1 MEKLLQKEII
11 EKTIDNE
18 EEKLKL
24 LHKVNY
30 TDKEILYKALKIN
43 MKNWKKMILLK
54 MYEILLDM
62 ISIYLPIS
70 KAKIIDNIASLKNFN
85 ESLNSFKNYVLLLI
99 IQSTFDIFSTIITTK
114 ILKNKDKEKNM
125 KLLLNKVVEKDLF
138 FFEIYKTG
146 ELAGKIND
154 LKNCEFDILNDCFHI
169 IRYSLKIFLLSYY
182 LISSS
187 LYLTIVF
194 SILLVVG
201 IISNKLSIN
210 FFFSKNVPQ
219 ILTNLDKFRNKINE
233 LFSNIKMI
241 KSFSREKDEVKEIGK
256 YINSYARNDELKA
269 IIFVQICQI
278 IKSLHYPVLLIFT
291 GKLILEGKCTL
302 GIFTVFQQYK
312 VEFENCYYTLRNC
325 LDNIKNK
332 INDWRNFLELYDFPV
347 KINSLKNYIPKEIK
361 GKINFEN
368 VTFSYPL
375 RPLSNVLNDLSFNI
389 EPGKT
394 LAICGFSGSGKT
406 TISNLLE
413 RFYDVNKGNI
423 YIDDVDIRD
432 YNIEYLR
439 KNIGI
444 VEQEPILNSGT
455 ILSNI
460 VYGVD
465 NYDEEELKDVLKI
478 TCVDTF
484 INDKVLFPKGLDT
497 LVGERGIRVSG
508 GQKQRI
514 AIARALM
521 KDSKIIIF
529 DEATSAL
536 DAESEAEVQKSIN
549 NIIKNRNITL
559 IIIAHRLST
568 IVNADKIIVINNG
581 QVVESGNHKELI
593 DKNGE
598 YKKLFDKQLIK

>member
-30 TDKEILYKALKIN
+30 TDKEIVYKALKIN
-43 MKNWKKMILLK
+43 VKNWKKMILLK
-54 MYEILLDM
+54 LYEILLDM

-70 KAKIIDNIASLKNFN
+70 KAKIIDNIASIKNFN
-85 ESLNSFKNYVLLLI
+85 EILNSFKNYVLLLI

-114 ILKNKDKEKNM
+114 ILKNEDKEKNM
-125 KLLLNKVVEKDLF
+125 KLLLNKVAEKDLF

-201 IISNKLSIN
+201 IISNKLTIK
-210 FFFSKNVPQ
+210 FFFSKKVPQ

-256 YINSYARNDELKA
+256 YINSRNDELKA
-269 IIFVQICQI
+269 IIIVHIDQI
-278 IKSLHYPVLLIFT
+278 IQSLHYPVLLIFT

-332 INDWRNFLELYDFPV
+332 INNWRNFFELYDFPV

-465 NYDEEELKDVLKI
+465 NYDEKELKDVLKI

>member
-99 IQSTFDIFSTIITTK
+99 IQSVFNIFSTIITTK
-114 ILKNKDKEKNM
+114 VLKYEDNEKNM

-201 IISNKLSIN
+201 VVSDKLSIK
-210 FFFSKNVPQ
+210 FFFSKKVPQ

-256 YINSYARNDELKA
+256 YINSYYRNSELKA

-278 IKSLHYPVLLIFT
+278 IKSLHYPVLLIF
-291 GKLILEGKCTL
+291 I
-302 GIFTVFQQYK
+302 
-312 VEFENCYYTLRNC
+312 
-325 LDNIKNK
+325 
-332 INDWRNFLELYDFPV
+332 
-347 KINSLKNYIPKEIK
+347 
-361 GKINFEN
+361 
-368 VTFSYPL
+368 
-375 RPLSNVLNDLSFNI
+375 
-389 EPGKT
+389 
-394 LAICGFSGSGKT
+394 
-406 TISNLLE
+406 
-413 RFYDVNKGNI
+413 
-423 YIDDVDIRD
+423 
-432 YNIEYLR
+432 
-439 KNIGI
+439 
-444 VEQEPILNSGT
+444 
-455 ILSNI
+455 
-460 VYGVD
+460 
-465 NYDEEELKDVLKI
+465 
-478 TCVDTF
+478 
-484 INDKVLFPKGLDT
+484 
-497 LVGERGIRVSG
+497 
-508 GQKQRI
+508 
-514 AIARALM
+514 
-521 KDSKIIIF
+521 
-529 DEATSAL
+529 
-536 DAESEAEVQKSIN
+536 
-549 NIIKNRNITL
+549 
-559 IIIAHRLST
+559 
-568 IVNADKIIVINNG
+568 
-581 QVVESGNHKELI
+581 
-593 DKNGE
+593 
-598 YKKLFDKQLIK
+598 

>member
-54 MYEILLDM
+54 LYEILLDM

-114 ILKNKDKEKNM
+114 ILKNKDKDKNT

-201 IISNKLSIN
+201 IISNKLSIS

-256 YINSYARNDELKA
+256 YINSYYRNSELKA

-332 INDWRNFLELYDFPV
+332 INDWRNFFELYDFPV

-413 RFYDVNKGNI
+413 RFYDVNKGKMMLI
-423 YIDDVDIRD
+423 LETI
-432 YNIEYLR
+432 
-439 KNIGI
+439 
-444 VEQEPILNSGT
+444 ILN
-455 ILSNI
+455 I
-460 VYGVD
+460 
-465 NYDEEELKDVLKI
+465 
-478 TCVDTF
+478 
-484 INDKVLFPKGLDT
+484 
-497 LVGERGIRVSG
+497 
-508 GQKQRI
+508 
-514 AIARALM
+514 
-521 KDSKIIIF
+521 
-529 DEATSAL
+529 
-536 DAESEAEVQKSIN
+536 
-549 NIIKNRNITL
+549 
-559 IIIAHRLST
+559 
-568 IVNADKIIVINNG
+568 
-581 QVVESGNHKELI
+581 
-593 DKNGE
+593 
-598 YKKLFDKQLIK
+598 

>member
-18 EEKLKL
+18 EEKQKL

-43 MKNWKKMILLK
+43 VKNWKKMILLK
-54 MYEILLDM
+54 LYETLLDM

-99 IQSTFDIFSTIITTK
+99 IQSAFNIFSTIITTK
-114 ILKNKDKEKNM
+114 VLKYEDNEKNM
-125 KLLLNKVVEKDLF
+125 KLLLNKVAEKDLF

-194 SILLVVG
+194 SILFVVG
-201 IISNKLSIN
+201 IISNKLSFN
-210 FFFSKNVPQ
+210 FLLSKNVGQ

-269 IIFVQICQI
+269 IIIVQICQI
-278 IKSLHYPVLLIFT
+278 IQSLHYPVLLIFT

-312 VEFENCYYTLRNC
+312 VEFENSYYTLRNC
-325 LDNIKNK
+325 LVNIKNK
-332 INDWRNFLELYDFPV
+332 INNWRNFFELYDFPV

-423 YIDDVDIRD
+423 W
-432 YNIEYLR
+432 
-439 KNIGI
+439 
-444 VEQEPILNSGT
+444 
-455 ILSNI
+455 
-460 VYGVD
+460 
-465 NYDEEELKDVLKI
+465 
-478 TCVDTF
+478 
-484 INDKVLFPKGLDT
+484 
-497 LVGERGIRVSG
+497 RG
-508 GQKQRI
+508 
-514 AIARALM
+514 
-521 KDSKIIIF
+521 
-529 DEATSAL
+529 
-536 DAESEAEVQKSIN
+536 
-549 NIIKNRNITL
+549 
-559 IIIAHRLST
+559 
-568 IVNADKIIVINNG
+568 
-581 QVVESGNHKELI
+581 
-593 DKNGE
+593 
-598 YKKLFDKQLIK
+598 